1 MKKSNVYTRTGD
13 AGQTSLVSGTRVDKC
28 DCRIDAYGTIDELN
42 SSLGVVLSFDGQT
55 SDEAAAIIRF
65 IQHRLFSLGAYLAD
79 DRKIESCYVTADD
92 IARIEAAIDEI
103 DAQLP
108 PLRQFL
114 LPAGC
119 HAAAAAH
126 MARTIAR
133 RAERLMVGLSK
144 SVEIKSEALKF
155 VNRISDLM
163 FVVARQ
169 CNIKN
174 DVDEIFWSKDC

>member
-13 AGQTSLVSGTRVDKC
+13 AGMTSLVSGTRVDKC

-42 SSLGVVLSFDGQT
+42 SAIGLVVSFPEQV
-55 SDEAAAIIRF
+55 SDEAAEILRF

-79 DRKIESCYVTADD
+79 DRNPESCYVTPDD
-92 IARIEAAIDEI
+92 ISRIEAAIDAI

-108 PLRQFL
+108 SLHRFL

-119 HAAAAAH
+119 QAAAAAH
-126 MARTIAR
+126 VARTVAR
-133 RAERLMVGLSK
+133 RAERLIVALSK
-144 SVEIKSEALKF
+144 SVEIKPEALRF
-155 VNRISDLM
+155 VNRISDLL
-163 FVVARQ
+163 FIIARQ

-174 DVDEIFWSKDC
+174 GIDEIFWSKDC

>member
-1 MKKSNVYTRTGD
+1 MKKSKVYTRTGD

-55 SDEAAAIIRF
+55 SDEAADIIRF

-114 LPAGC
+114 LPA
-119 HAAAAAH
+119 
-126 MARTIAR
+126 
-133 RAERLMVGLSK
+133 
-144 SVEIKSEALKF
+144 
-155 VNRISDLM
+155 
-163 FVVARQ
+163 
-169 CNIKN
+169 
-174 DVDEIFWSKDC
+174 